1 MITPLIQNLRAVE
14 EIVDHFQSAFLMIF
28 ETKINNKQKRTNS
41 SVIKTDILLPSIGG
55 QQLFYYIVK

>member
-41 SVIKTDILLPSIGG
+41 FVIKTDILLIII
-55 QQLFYYIVK
+55 LIVK